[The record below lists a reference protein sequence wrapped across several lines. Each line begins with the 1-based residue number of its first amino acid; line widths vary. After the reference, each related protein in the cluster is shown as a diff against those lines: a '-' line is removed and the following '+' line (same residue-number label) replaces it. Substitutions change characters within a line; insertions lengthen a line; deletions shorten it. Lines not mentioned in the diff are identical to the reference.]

1 MIFPNMYI
9 ALSGCQNFTSMDGI
23 WKLRYPICMYP
34 VKTTVA
40 GFEAL
45 NFPDVCTNAPYG
57 KGSAFCEDHCRTAT
71 ASGIP
76 TSLRDFLREYCG
88 LSDKCGKMLIG
99 EKHLPFY
106 IGLRPLQE
114 SFAL

>member
-9 ALSGCQNFTSMDGI
+9 ALSGCQNLVARIWKFCQVARI

-88 LSDKCGKMLIG
+88 LSDKCGKRLIC
-99 EKHLPFY
+99 EKH
-106 IGLRPLQE
+106 
-114 SFAL
+114 

>member
-45 NFPDVCTNAPYG
+45 NFPDVPTPRTVKGVHSVRIIAELQRQVEFPHRYG
-57 KGSAFCEDHCRTAT
+57 ISYVNIVDCPISVVRG
-71 ASGIP
+71 
-76 TSLRDFLREYCG
+76 
-88 LSDKCGKMLIG
+88 
-99 EKHLPFY
+99 
-106 IGLRPLQE
+106 
-114 SFAL
+114 

>member
-1 MIFPNMYI
+1 
-9 ALSGCQNFTSMDGI
+9 MDRI
-23 WKLRYPICMYP
+23 WKLRYPICMFP

-57 KGSAFCEDHCRTAT
+57 KGSAFCEDHCKTLRD
-71 ASGIP
+71 SGIP

-88 LSDKCGKMLIG
+88 VSDKCGKRFLSSRTVTFSFKGHRALYG
-99 EKHLPFY
+99 EALP
-106 IGLRPLQE
+106 
-114 SFAL
+114 